1 MRDDRTKSTWILILT
16 SLGFFMSMMDSMIVT
31 TASTAIR
38 LDYNISV
45 NALQW
50 ALNAYNI
57 TIASVLLIG
66 VSLGEKFGRRKI
78 YNWGIFIFTV
88 GSILCAISTNITFLI
103 FARIVE
109 GIGASVMTP
118 MSMAILSNSLPIKE
132 RGKALGIWS
141 GIGGLALIVGP
152 SLGGLIVAKLT
163 WQWIFWINVPIGIIA
178 IILSNRLLP
187 ESIGSSDRIH
197 LLDSILII
205 ISSAGIIIALSEITS
220 IRLRYMAVFIG
231 IISLL
236 IGLWFIYLQKSEEK
250 PMIPLGLFKS
260 FVFTG
265 GNIATFL
272 LYAAMYGVVFFLPQ
286 FLQISDTDPL
296 IAGLKILPWTG
307 TLVIVAPFAG
317 KAVDVFGE
325 KLIAIWGL
333 ILQGVGYLLI
343 AILVRENSSYSLMI
357 LPLII
362 SGVGLS
368 MAGPSLQ
375 KAVLGSVDSVDIGQA
390 SGIYNVFRLFGGAVG
405 TTISVIVFYRF
416 GSIKSVDLF
425 TNGFRSIMISAATI
439 SILGVIFVLRFREIK
454 EKI

>member
-1 MRDDRTKSTWILILT
+1 
-16 SLGFFMSMMDSMIVT
+16 
-31 TASTAIR
+31 
-38 LDYNISV
+38 
-45 NALQW
+45 
-50 ALNAYNI
+50 
-57 TIASVLLIG
+57 
-66 VSLGEKFGRRKI
+66 
-78 YNWGIFIFTV
+78 
-88 GSILCAISTNITFLI
+88 
-103 FARIVE
+103 
-109 GIGASVMTP
+109 
-118 MSMAILSNSLPIKE
+118 
-132 RGKALGIWS
+132 
-141 GIGGLALIVGP
+141 
-152 SLGGLIVAKLT
+152 
-163 WQWIFWINVPIGIIA
+163 
-178 IILSNRLLP
+178 
-187 ESIGSSDRIH
+187 
-197 LLDSILII
+197 
-205 ISSAGIIIALSEITS
+205 
-220 IRLRYMAVFIG
+220 
-231 IISLL
+231 
-236 IGLWFIYLQKSEEK
+236 
-250 PMIPLGLFKS
+250 MIPLGLFKS

-265 GNIATFL
+265 GNVATFL

-286 FLQISDTDPL
+286 FLQISDADPL

-375 KAVLGSVDSVDIGQA
+375 KAVLGSVDSVDIGKA

-439 SILGVIFVLRFREIK
+439 SILGVIFVLRFRGIK